1 MGEITGNLIARTG
14 RLFAR
19 TGKLLRRTGKEFGGG
34 GDAAQLACEVVSAPV
49 IRTSDDAHGP
59 RGDRAKA
66 PARAEAAGDDRG
78 RRLGRAAR
86 SVLKSFLASPAAWR
100 LAAVQHFGD
109 RGGDRRP
116 NEGGE
121 SVLSRARA
129 RPVSWATISWTSS
142 AVVART
148 LALHRFPQDALTAP
162 SFAALGAAGGT
173 ASTSTLAAWK
183 RFVEQIYCRTRA
195 TFRARGALD
204 LDEL

>member
-1 MGEITGNLIARTG
+1 MPEQGDCSPEQGDYS
-14 RLFAR
+14 
-19 TGKLLRRTGKEFGGG
+19 RRTGKEL
-34 GDAAQLACEVVSAPV
+34 AAEATQRSVACEVVSAPV

-86 SVLKSFLASPAAWR
+86 AFLKSFLASPAARR

-116 NEGGE
+116 NEGGKF
-121 SVLSRARA
+121 VLSRARA

-142 AVVART
+142 AIVART
-148 LALHRFPQDALTAP
+148 LALHRFPQDVLP
-162 SFAALGAAGGT
+162 RRFLALGAAGGT
-173 ASTSTLAAWK
+173 ASTSH
-183 RFVEQIYCRTRA
+183 RGGVEAVCGANILPHEGDLPRA
-195 TFRARGALD
+195 CPLD

>member
-1 MGEITGNLIARTG
+1 MPEQGDCSPEQGDYS
-14 RLFAR
+14 
-19 TGKLLRRTGKEFGGG
+19 RRTGKEL
-34 GDAAQLACEVVSAPV
+34 AAEATQRSVACEVVSAPV

-86 SVLKSFLASPAAWR
+86 SVLKSFLASPAARR

-116 NEGGE
+116 NEGGKF
-121 SVLSRARA
+121 VLSRARA

-142 AVVART
+142 AIALPPAPFSASFRMFSSAVFWPLEPPVDGVDVTPRPRGSGFRSNNIAAR
-148 LALHRFPQDALTAP
+148 
-162 SFAALGAAGGT
+162 G
-173 ASTSTLAAWK
+173 
-183 RFVEQIYCRTRA
+183 A
-195 TFRARGALD
+195 TFRARPLD